1 VTFPEL
7 PSLVTMDFD
16 RCRFW
21 SDNPHSRQFQKGS
34 RFVSSTQQEIAN
46 TLIDDFSFF
55 DDWKERYLY
64 IIELGG
70 GLPEFEEANKTEAHR
85 VQGCT
90 SNAWL
95 FAESDSATSLI
106 TFRADSDSQIV
117 RGLIAILLMFFSER
131 SPAEIIDFEVT
142 PCFHEMSL
150 DKHLSRSRSN
160 GLNFMIQK
168 MKDLAANCQ
177 NTSG

>member
-1 VTFPEL
+1 VP
-7 PSLVTMDFD
+7 P
-16 RCRFW
+16 
-21 SDNPHSRQFQKGS
+21 
-34 RFVSSTQQEIAN
+34 TQQEIAQE
-46 TLIDDFSFF
+46 LVDDFSFF

-64 IIELGG
+64 IIELGS
-70 GLPEFEEANKTEAHR
+70 GLPGLEAIDKTEANR

-95 FAESDSATSLI
+95 LADIEATTPLI

-131 SPAEIIDFEVT
+131 SPAEIVDFDIT
-142 PCFHEMSL
+142 PYFHEMTL

-168 MKDLAANCQ
+168 MKDLAARCQ
-177 NTSG
+177 NASD

>member
-7 PSLVTMDFD
+7 PSLVTMDFN
-16 RCRFW
+16 RYRFW
-21 SDNPHSRQFQKGS
+21 SDNPRSRQLQKGS
-34 RFVSSTQQEIAN
+34 RFVSPSQQDIAN

-70 GLPEFEEANKTEAHR
+70 GLPAFEEANKTEAHR

-95 FAESDSATSLI
+95 VAELDSATSLI

-117 RGLIAILLMFFSER
+117 RGLISILLMFFSER
-131 SPAEIIDFEVT
+131 SPAEIIDFDVT
-142 PCFHEMSL
+142 PYFHEMTL
-150 DKHLSRSRSN
+150 DKHLSHSRSN

-168 MKDLAANCQ
+168 MKALAANCQ
-177 NTSG
+177 NASD

>member
-1 VTFPEL
+1 MSP
-7 PSLVTMDFD
+7 
-16 RCRFW
+16 
-21 SDNPHSRQFQKGS
+21 
-34 RFVSSTQQEIAN
+34 TQQEIAED
-46 TLIDDFSFF
+46 LIDDFSFF
-55 DDWKERYLY
+55 DDWKDRYLY
-64 IIELGG
+64 IIELGS
-70 GLPEFEEANKTEAHR
+70 GLPELAAADKTEVHR

-95 FAESDSATSLI
+95 VADIEAATSLI

-131 SPAEIIDFEVT
+131 PPAEIIDFDVT
-142 PCFHEMSL
+142 PHFHKMTL

-168 MKDLAANCQ
+168 MKDLAARCQ
-177 NTSG
+177 NASD

>member
-1 VTFPEL
+1 MCP
-7 PSLVTMDFD
+7 
-16 RCRFW
+16 
-21 SDNPHSRQFQKGS
+21 
-34 RFVSSTQQEIAN
+34 TQQEIAQE
-46 TLIDDFSFF
+46 LVDDFSFF
-55 DDWKERYLY
+55 DDWKERYMY
-64 IIELGG
+64 IIELGS
-70 GLPEFEEANKTEAHR
+70 GLPGLEAIDKTEENR

-95 FAESDSATSLI
+95 LADIEATTPLI

-131 SPAEIIDFEVT
+131 SPAEIVDFDIT
-142 PCFHEMSL
+142 PYFHEMTL

-168 MKDLAANCQ
+168 MKEMAARCQ
-177 NTSG
+177 NASD

>member
-1 VTFPEL
+1 MLVGERN
-7 PSLVTMDFD
+7 PS
-16 RCRFW
+16 
-21 SDNPHSRQFQKGS
+21 PRQFQKGLP
-34 RFVSSTQQEIAN
+34 FVSPTQQEIAQE
-46 TLIDDFSFF
+46 LVDDFSFF
-55 DDWKERYLY
+55 DDWKERYMY
-64 IIELGG
+64 IIELGS
-70 GLPEFEEANKTEAHR
+70 GLPGLEAIDKTEANR

-95 FAESDSATSLI
+95 LADIEATMPLI

-131 SPAEIIDFEVT
+131 SPAEIVDFDIT
-142 PCFHEMSL
+142 PYFHEMTL

-168 MKDLAANCQ
+168 MKEMAARCQ
-177 NTSG
+177 NASD

>member
-1 VTFPEL
+1 MSP
-7 PSLVTMDFD
+7 
-16 RCRFW
+16 
-21 SDNPHSRQFQKGS
+21 
-34 RFVSSTQQEIAN
+34 TQQEIAQE
-46 TLIDDFSFF
+46 LVDDFSFF
-55 DDWKERYLY
+55 DDWKERYMY

-70 GLPEFEEANKTEAHR
+70 GLPGLEAIDKIEANR

-95 FAESDSATSLI
+95 VADIEAATSLI

-131 SPAEIIDFEVT
+131 SPAEIIDFDIT
-142 PCFHEMSL
+142 PYFHEMTL

-168 MKDLAANCQ
+168 MKDMAVRCQ
-177 NTSG
+177 NRSD

>member
-1 VTFPEL
+1 MLVGERN
-7 PSLVTMDFD
+7 PS
-16 RCRFW
+16 
-21 SDNPHSRQFQKGS
+21 PRQFQKGLP
-34 RFVSSTQQEIAN
+34 FVSPTQQEIAQE
-46 TLIDDFSFF
+46 LVDDFSFF
-55 DDWKERYLY
+55 DDWKERYMY
-64 IIELGG
+64 IIELGS
-70 GLPEFEEANKTEAHR
+70 GLPGLEAIDKTEANR

-95 FAESDSATSLI
+95 LADIEATMPLI

-131 SPAEIIDFEVT
+131 SPAEIVDFDIT
-142 PCFHEMSL
+142 PYFHEMTL

-168 MKDLAANCQ
+168 MKELAARCQ
-177 NTSG
+177 NASD

>member
-16 RCRFW
+16 RCRLW
-21 SDNPHSRQFQKGS
+21 SDNPRSRQFQKGL
-34 RFVSSTQQEIAN
+34 RFVSPTQQEIAN

-70 GLPEFEEANKTEAHR
+70 GLPEFEEADKTEAHR

-95 FAESDSATSLI
+95 FAKSDS
-106 TFRADSDSQIV
+106 
-117 RGLIAILLMFFSER
+117 
-131 SPAEIIDFEVT
+131 
-142 PCFHEMSL
+142 
-150 DKHLSRSRSN
+150 SN
-160 GLNFMIQK
+160 
-168 MKDLAANCQ
+168 
-177 NTSG
+177 SGRPPPSSMMYK